1 MPAGTR
7 TIPHEVTV
15 TSCAPWGALFVK
27 WKDEYSIGI
36 DEIDSQHKQL
46 LRLFSMLEEQ
56 VRDGQSWSGIHY
68 SIVEMINFARFH
80 FQFEEALMRLYGFAD
95 YEEHCAAHRN
105 ILVKADSVLGESL
118 QNSTRD
124 DVALFFR
131 DWLVHHIQ
139 GDDQS
144 YAQHILSGAKVVRTA
159 P

>member
-1 MPAGTR
+1 LSTPRYR
-7 TIPHEVTV
+7 TTIRRQF
-15 TSCAPWGALFVK
+15 APPFLA
-27 WKDEYSIGI
+27 
-36 DEIDSQHKQL
+36 
-46 LRLFSMLEEQ
+46 
-56 VRDGQSWSGIHY
+56 
-68 SIVEMINFARFH
+68 ARFLRK
-80 FQFEEALMRLYGFAD
+80 FKAGNTD

-144 YAQHILSGAKVVRTA
+144 YAQHILSGAKTPIPDVREA
-159 P
+159 AS